1 MRPRL
6 EKYINIPDHPRTTS
20 KYTSTL
26 PTALLSLAL
35 ALALSL
41 TFSVPWKPVSSPHRI
56 SHHPLDPSY
65 HPSITMH
72 FSRISA
78 PLLGLL
84 SLTSASPAHLQTR
97 DLNSFINTE
106 RAISLQ
112 GVKDNIGPDGAKVPG
127 AGAGFVVAS
136 PSRVDPPCEF

>member
-1 MRPRL
+1 
-6 EKYINIPDHPRTTS
+6 
-20 KYTSTL
+20 
-26 PTALLSLAL
+26 
-35 ALALSL
+35 
-41 TFSVPWKPVSSPHRI
+41 
-56 SHHPLDPSY
+56 
-65 HPSITMH
+65 MH

-84 SLTSASPAHLQTR
+84 SLTSASPAPPNLQAR
-97 DLNSFINTE
+97 DLTSFINTE

-136 PSRVDPPCEF
+136 PSRVDPPCEFYEDFLQDFNFGGKRRLLRF